1 MLACQ
6 ISKWRGWIGNLIVWT
21 PMKPLKKEACVLVL
35 GTKCTHTQYVE
46 TPTATQKKRG
56 EMYRDKKIRVFMFWV
71 AHHKATKCA
80 QHMGPDLSATLPS
93 PKGRRGRRE
102 EGKTWWSSS
111 PSSSSCYWAGEETSG
126 FPQTATRRRIWQRT
140 GGTGTTATMKLSRI
154 FCFFIG
160 IAFSAAAASSEGE
173 LKVETLAES
182 TNCEKVINKPP
193 F

>member
-21 PMKPLKKEACVLVL
+21 PIKTFENTGSTYWWYKVYAYRTCELRRRPR
-35 GTKCTHTQYVE
+35 
-46 TPTATQKKRG
+46 KKRG
-56 EMYRDKKIRVFMFWV
+56 KCIETKKNTGFHVLGLAPQSKMCV
-71 AHHKATKCA
+71 AHGSGSQCDTALPKRKARA
-80 QHMGPDLSATLPS
+80 GGG
-93 PKGRRGRRE
+93 GR
-102 EGKTWWSSS
+102 KTWWSSS

-140 GGTGTTATMKLSRI
+140 GGTGIAATMKCSRI
-154 FCFFIG
+154 FCAFIG
-160 IAFSAAAASSEGE
+160 IAFSAFVASEGE

-182 TNCEKVINKPP
+182 TNCEKVIYKPP